1 MSDRTPGSRT
11 AAGFLP
17 FRRPGMSSPTANL
30 PTGRRRERTIHRVAP
45 WITDS
50 VLPIVAARR
59 EVVKSDH
66 QFCDIVKLL
75 PTPGHTIDH
84 YSDQFGKPGADTV
97 ITGGKIHSPLQARFP
112 ELGMRVDYS
121 FPQAG
126 KSHRQAFR
134 FPLRHGHAGLYRALP
149 VAVLRPDEA
158 LGRRPQVRIGVGV
171 VRPRQVPQHHPTPSA
186 RRFRVASLSAMLG

>member
-1 MSDRTPGSRT
+1 VRAGPAALRFIPGGPAT
-11 AAGFLP
+11 AGGELI
-17 FRRPGMSSPTANL
+17 RK
-30 PTGRRRERTIHRVAP
+30 ERSLECT

-126 KSHRQAFR
+126 ESHGKLFGFLCDTVTLVCTEH
-134 FPLRHGHAGLYRALP
+134 FPSPSSGRMKHWGDGLRSES
-149 VAVLRPDEA
+149 V
-158 LGRRPQVRIGVGV
+158 
-171 VRPRQVPQHHPTPSA
+171 
-186 RRFRVASLSAMLG
+186 